1 MKKYYLYIMA
11 SISKVIYVW
20 MTNDI
25 NRRVSEHKL
34 WEIEGFTKKYCCK
47 KLVFIEETWDVL
59 NAIQREK
66 QIKKWNRK
74 KKIDLIESI
83 NEKWL
88 DLSLNP

>member
-11 SISKVIYVW
+11 SISKVIYVG

-34 WEIEGFTKKYCCK
+34 GEIEGFTKKYCCK
-47 KLVFIEETWDVL
+47 KLVYIEETGDVL